1 MKYSIVYDKP
11 QRIRFRCGAYAFDK
25 AYEGCIY
32 NFLIEKNYVKK
43 VEVNS
48 ENGGI
53 LVMYDKGYRQNV
65 IDVIASIERSSL
77 VKVEA
82 KKTVSVQDIDN
93 NFKHNLISCVAKR
106 LLQKWLL
113 PAPIRT
119 IFTIYTS
126 IKYIKKALKALWNCK
141 LNVDVLDG
149 ASIATCLLQRNFK
162 TAGTIMFLLT
172 VSGMLEDYTHART
185 KAVLTDSLAVKADK
199 VWLVTD
205 DNSEVLIPMS
215 DLTEGDN
222 IRVQT
227 GNIIPVDGVVV
238 SGEATVNES
247 SMTGE
252 PLPVAKREGITVFA
266 GTVVEEGNIVVNVK
280 ALSSNT
286 KISKIIDLIDNSENL
301 KAGVQSRAETLADR
315 IVPFSFLGFLA
326 TLVLTRNITKAVSL
340 LMVDYSC
347 AIKLST
353 PIAVISAIKEAADHD
368 ITVKGGKYLEAYAHA
383 DTIVFD
389 KTGTLTNAEP
399 KLEKVISFSDYSE
412 EEILKIAA
420 CLEEHFPHSVA
431 NAVVNAAN
439 ERGLSH
445 IEEHSDVQYIVA
457 HGIATTLHGKKAV
470 IGSKHFVV
478 EDEQISVTEEQ
489 QKTIDEK
496 SGACSV
502 LYLAIG
508 GALVGA
514 LCISDPPREEAARAI
529 QMLRNQGIEIVVIL
543 TGDSQKAAQMT
554 AEMLGITEYKCQ
566 VLPEDKHKYVEELKK
581 SSKGVI
587 MVGDGINDTPALA
600 AANVSVAMRDAS
612 DIARET
618 ADITIKSS
626 DLTELAR
633 IRTISQTLM
642 DRINRNY
649 RFIVGFNSA
658 LMASGFLGLIS
669 PSMSALLHNSSTMLI
684 CAKSMTPLTEKKH
697 KRRKPKE
704 NN

>member
-113 PAPIRT
+113 PAPIRM
-119 IFTIYTS
+119 IVTIYTS
-126 IKYIKKALKALWNCK
+126 IKYIKKALKALWDCK

-227 GNIIPVDGVVV
+227 GNVIPVDGVVV

-412 EEILKIAA
+412 EEILK
-420 CLEEHFPHSVA
+420 LQLVLRS
-431 NAVVNAAN
+431 
-439 ERGLSH
+439 
-445 IEEHSDVQYIVA
+445 
-457 HGIATTLHGKKAV
+457 
-470 IGSKHFVV
+470 
-478 EDEQISVTEEQ
+478 ISLT
-489 QKTIDEK
+489 
-496 SGACSV
+496 
-502 LYLAIG
+502 
-508 GALVGA
+508 AL
-514 LCISDPPREEAARAI
+514 R
-529 QMLRNQGIEIVVIL
+529 M
-543 TGDSQKAAQMT
+543 
-554 AEMLGITEYKCQ
+554 
-566 VLPEDKHKYVEELKK
+566 
-581 SSKGVI
+581 
-587 MVGDGINDTPALA
+587 
-600 AANVSVAMRDAS
+600 
-612 DIARET
+612 
-618 ADITIKSS
+618 
-626 DLTELAR
+626 
-633 IRTISQTLM
+633 
-642 DRINRNY
+642 
-649 RFIVGFNSA
+649 
-658 LMASGFLGLIS
+658 
-669 PSMSALLHNSSTMLI
+669 
-684 CAKSMTPLTEKKH
+684 PL
-697 KRRKPKE
+697 
-704 NN
+704 